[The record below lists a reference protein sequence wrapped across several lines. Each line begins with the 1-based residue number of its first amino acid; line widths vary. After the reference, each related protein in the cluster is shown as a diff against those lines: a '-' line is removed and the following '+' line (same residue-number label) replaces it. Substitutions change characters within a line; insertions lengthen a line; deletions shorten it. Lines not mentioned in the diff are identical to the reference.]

1 MREGWMVTHISTH
14 NPVLREDSGLLGE
27 AARAH
32 DRSLCPQGHGDST
45 SSRQALGRSRLQSP
59 LPEGGR
65 SRGKVPCNP
74 SLFRAA
80 AEVADEP
87 CNAAGISGWCDWIN

>member
-1 MREGWMVTHISTH
+1 MREGWMVTHISTQ
-14 NPVLREDSGLLGE
+14 NPVLREDSGLLWE
-27 AARAH
+27 AVRAH

-59 LPEGGR
+59 LLEGGR
-65 SRGKVPCNP
+65 SWGKVPCNP

-80 AEVADEP
+80 AEVADGL